1 MWPHNLH
8 DAWLLSLPA
17 LVPYMILMSLKM
29 MERQT
34 PFTSETFL
42 HEYDYIVGK
51 STCPRIESNQIKSNR
66 IGERELSS
74 HSTASSLGISTAFVV
89 AWWRSARGVI
99 RT

>member
-8 DAWLLSLPA
+8 DAWLLSLPT

-29 MERQT
+29 MERKT

-51 STCPRIESNQIKSNR
+51 FIFIFFQNFSFT
-66 IGERELSS
+66 RE
-74 HSTASSLGISTAFVV
+74 IIFEN
-89 AWWRSARGVI
+89 
-99 RT
+99 

>member
-1 MWPHNLH
+1 MHVNLH

-17 LVPYMILMSLKM
+17 LVPYMVLMSLKM

-51 STCPRIESNQIKSNR
+51 FN
-66 IGERELSS
+66 
-74 HSTASSLGISTAFVV
+74 
-89 AWWRSARGVI
+89 
-99 RT
+99 

>member
-1 MWPHNLH
+1 MWPHASLH

-51 STCPRIESNQIKSNR
+51 LRPLRYCCCSASVGIRIPLMVE
-66 IGERELSS
+66 
-74 HSTASSLGISTAFVV
+74 
-89 AWWRSARGVI
+89 
-99 RT
+99 